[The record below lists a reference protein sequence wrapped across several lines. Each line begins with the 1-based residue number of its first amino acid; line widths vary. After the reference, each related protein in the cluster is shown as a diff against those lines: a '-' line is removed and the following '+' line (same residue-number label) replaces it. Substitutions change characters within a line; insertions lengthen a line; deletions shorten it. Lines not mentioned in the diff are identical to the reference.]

1 MLAHSNFWIKI
12 HPKIYDKILIK
23 PIMLRFCPN
32 KHKCKGVKMSKNHFA
47 QKSPKIEENLK
58 IKNPPQKPRKN
69 QIRIFIKVFVQN
81 VRDDFASAIKA
92 KIAVVSLLVG
102 LLSLSV
108 AYTQSVAQGTA
119 QNLAQNPKSDFKRY
133 ELKEGRDFVVLKEP
147 LPNAQNSVIEIFSY
161 ACPFCYRYSKILPKV
176 IESLPKNVEFKP
188 YHLEKMGDYG
198 KVASQVFAVLLD
210 KDKKSNI
217 TTKDSKSAFLKAQN
231 AYFSEYNIKK
241 ERWGQGKNLQA
252 FLHTGLD
259 AAGVKIEEFYAAL
272 QESGVQEI
280 LHSWEAGYEVA
291 IIQGVPA
298 FVVNGKYLIYTKS
311 IASLKDLEYKID
323 ELLKK

>member
-1 MLAHSNFWIKI
+1 MN
-12 HPKIYDKILIK
+12 
-23 PIMLRFCPN
+23 
-32 KHKCKGVKMSKNHFA
+32 KNHFA
-47 QKSPKIEENLK
+47 QGNLK
-58 IKNPPQKPRKN
+58 TQENPKSQRKFKN
-69 QIRIFIKVFVQN
+69 QRKIFIKAFVQN
-81 VRDDFASAIKA
+81 VRDDFASTIKS
-92 KIAVVSLLVG
+92 KIAVVSLLAG

-119 QNLAQNPKSDFKRY
+119 QNLAQNTKSDFKRY

-272 QESGVQEI
+272 QEKGVQEI
-280 LHSWEAGYEVA
+280 LRSWEAGYEVA

>member
-1 MLAHSNFWIKI
+1 
-12 HPKIYDKILIK
+12 
-23 PIMLRFCPN
+23 
-32 KHKCKGVKMSKNHFA
+32 MSKNHFA

-58 IKNPPQKPRKN
+58 NKNLPQKPRKN
-69 QIRIFIKVFVQN
+69 QIKIFIKAFVQN
-81 VRDDFASAIKA
+81 VRDDFANVIKA
-92 KIAVVSLLVG
+92 KIVVVSLLAG
-102 LLSLSV
+102 FLSLSMS
-108 AYTQSVAQGTA
+108 YTQGTA
-119 QNLAQNPKSDFKRY
+119 QSTPQNLTQNPKSDFKRY
-133 ELKEGRDFVVLKEP
+133 ELKEGRDFIVLKEP

-217 TTKDSKSAFLKAQN
+217 TTKDSKSSFLKAQN
-231 AYFSEYNIKK
+231 AYFNEYNIKK

-272 QESGVQEI
+272 QEKGVQEI
-280 LHSWEAGYEVA
+280 LRSWEAGYEVA

>member
-1 MLAHSNFWIKI
+1 
-12 HPKIYDKILIK
+12 
-23 PIMLRFCPN
+23 
-32 KHKCKGVKMSKNHFA
+32 MSKNHFA
-47 QKSPKIEENLK
+47 QGNLK
-58 IKNPPQKPRKN
+58 TQENPKN
-69 QIRIFIKVFVQN
+69 QIKIFVKSFAQN
-81 VRDDFASAIKA
+81 VRDDFANVIKA
-92 KIAVVSLLVG
+92 KISVVSLLAG

-108 AYTQSVAQGTA
+108 AYTQGTP
-119 QNLAQNPKSDFKRY
+119 QNLTQNSKSDFKRY
-133 ELKEGRDFVVLKEP
+133 ELKEGRDFVALKEP

-176 IESLPKNVEFKP
+176 IESLPKDVEFKP

-217 TTKDSKSAFLKAQN
+217 TTKDSKSSFTKAQN

-272 QESGVQEI
+272 QERGVQEI
-280 LHSWEAGYEVA
+280 LRSWEAGYEVA

-311 IASLKDLEYKID
+311 ITSLKDLEYKID

>member
-1 MLAHSNFWIKI
+1 
-12 HPKIYDKILIK
+12 
-23 PIMLRFCPN
+23 
-32 KHKCKGVKMSKNHFA
+32 MSKNHFA
-47 QKSPKIEENLK
+47 QGNQKTQENPKNTRKS
-58 IKNPPQKPRKN
+58 KN
-69 QIRIFIKVFVQN
+69 QIKIFIKAFVQN
-81 VRDDFASAIKA
+81 MRDDLVSSTKA
-92 KIAVVSLLVG
+92 KVAVVSLLAG
-102 LLSLSV
+102 FLSLSMS
-108 AYTQSVAQGTA
+108 YTQGTA
-119 QNLAQNPKSDFKRY
+119 QSTSQNLAQNPKSDFKRY
-133 ELKEGRDFVVLKEP
+133 ELKEGRDFIVLKEP

-231 AYFSEYNIKK
+231 AYFNEYNIKK
-241 ERWGQGKNLQA
+241 ERWGQGKNLQS

-272 QESGVQEI
+272 QEKGVQEI
-280 LHSWEAGYEVA
+280 LRFWEAGYEVA

>member
-1 MLAHSNFWIKI
+1 
-12 HPKIYDKILIK
+12 
-23 PIMLRFCPN
+23 
-32 KHKCKGVKMSKNHFA
+32 MSKNHFT
-47 QKSPKIEENLK
+47 QGNLK
-58 IKNPPQKPRKN
+58 MQENPKSQMK
-69 QIRIFIKVFVQN
+69 IFIKSFAQN

-92 KIAVVSLLVG
+92 KIAVVSLLAG

-119 QNLAQNPKSDFKRY
+119 QNPKSDFKRY
-133 ELKEGRDFVVLKEP
+133 ELKEGRDFIVLKEP

-217 TTKDSKSAFLKAQN
+217 TTKDSKSAFLKAQK

-272 QESGVQEI
+272 QEKGVQEI
-280 LHSWEAGYEVA
+280 LRSWEAGYEVA

>member
-1 MLAHSNFWIKI
+1 MQKHQKLQN
-12 HPKIYDKILIK
+12 LIS
-23 PIMLRFCPN
+23 
-32 KHKCKGVKMSKNHFA
+32 KGAKMNKNHFA
-47 QKSPKIEENLK
+47 QGNLK
-58 IKNPPQKPRKN
+58 IQENPKSQRKFKN
-69 QIRIFIKVFVQN
+69 QIRIFIKSFAQN

-92 KIAVVSLLVG
+92 KIAVMSLLAG

-272 QESGVQEI
+272 QEKGVQEI
-280 LHSWEAGYEVA
+280 LRSWEAGYEVA

>member
-1 MLAHSNFWIKI
+1 MQKRQKLQN
-12 HPKIYDKILIK
+12 PT
-23 PIMLRFCPN
+23 N
-32 KHKCKGVKMSKNHFA
+32 KGVKMSKN
-47 QKSPKIEENLK
+47 QNLK
-58 IKNPPQKPRKN
+58 MQKNPKSQRKFKN
-69 QIRIFIKVFVQN
+69 QIRIFIKSFAQN

-92 KIAVVSLLVG
+92 KIAVMSLLAG

-119 QNLAQNPKSDFKRY
+119 QNLTQNPKSDFKRY

-272 QESGVQEI
+272 QEKSVQEI
-280 LHSWEAGYEVA
+280 LRSWEAGYEVA

>member
-1 MLAHSNFWIKI
+1 MQKRQKLQN
-12 HPKIYDKILIK
+12 
-23 PIMLRFCPN
+23 PIN
-32 KHKCKGVKMSKNHFA
+32 KGVKMNKNHFA
-47 QKSPKIEENLK
+47 QGNLK
-58 IKNPPQKPRKN
+58 MQENPKTQKKSKN
-69 QIRIFIKVFVQN
+69 QIKIFIKAFVQN

-92 KIAVVSLLVG
+92 KIAVMSLLAG

-272 QESGVQEI
+272 QEKGVQEI
-280 LHSWEAGYEVA
+280 LRSWEAGYEVA

>member
-1 MLAHSNFWIKI
+1 MN
-12 HPKIYDKILIK
+12 
-23 PIMLRFCPN
+23 
-32 KHKCKGVKMSKNHFA
+32 KNHFA
-47 QKSPKIEENLK
+47 QGNLK
-58 IKNPPQKPRKN
+58 MQENPKTQKKSKN
-69 QIRIFIKVFVQN
+69 QIKIFIKAFVQN
-81 VRDDFASAIKA
+81 VRDDFANAIKA
-92 KIAVVSLLVG
+92 KIAVMSLLAG

-119 QNLAQNPKSDFKRY
+119 QNLAQNTKSDFKRY

-272 QESGVQEI
+272 QEKGVQEI
-280 LHSWEAGYEVA
+280 LRSWEAGYEVA

>member
-1 MLAHSNFWIKI
+1 
-12 HPKIYDKILIK
+12 
-23 PIMLRFCPN
+23 
-32 KHKCKGVKMSKNHFA
+32 MSKNHFA
-47 QKSPKIEENLK
+47 QENLK
-58 IKNPPQKPRKN
+58 TQENPKN
-69 QIRIFIKVFVQN
+69 QIKIFIKSFAQN
-81 VRDDFASAIKA
+81 VRDDFANVIKA
-92 KIAVVSLLVG
+92 KIAVVSLLAG

-108 AYTQSVAQGTA
+108 AYTQGTA
-119 QNLAQNPKSDFKRY
+119 QNLTQNSKSDFKRY

-176 IESLPKNVEFKP
+176 IESLPKDVEFKP

-217 TTKDSKSAFLKAQN
+217 TTKDSKSSFTKAQN

-280 LHSWEAGYEVA
+280 LRSWEAGYEVA